1 MDEITRILEAV
12 ENGEENAA
20 AELLPAAYRE
30 LRSLAASKMG
40 RERAGHTLQPT
51 ALVHEAYLRLSG
63 PDGLSSKWDCRAHFF
78 KAAAEAMRRI
88 LIESAR
94 RKDSQK
100 RGGDFQR
107 MTWNEEDIVFETSET
122 SGEVIAVDEALAKL
136 EKENPA
142 AAEVVKLRYFA
153 GLSVDETASIL
164 ETSPSTVDRTWRMSR
179 AWLRVEIGKEMPD
192 L

>member
-1 MDEITRILEAV
+1 
-12 ENGEENAA
+12 
-20 AELLPAAYRE
+20 
-30 LRSLAASKMG
+30 
-40 RERAGHTLQPT
+40 
-51 ALVHEAYLRLSG
+51 
-63 PDGLSSKWDCRAHFF
+63 
-78 KAAAEAMRRI
+78 MRRI

-153 GLSVDETASIL
+153 GLSVDETASVL

-179 AWLRVEIGKEMPD
+179 AWLRVEIGKVMPD